1 MRFIWILLLLV
12 AAGCGSGQKEAP
24 VKEANEGTE
33 NTVTLTGEQYKNA
46 GLQTGNITKRNIAAV
61 LRVNGKIDVPPQNM
75 VSVSFPLGGYLKT
88 TRLLPGAHVAKGEVI
103 AVMEDKQYI
112 ELQQDYLTAKARQTY
127 LENEYRRQQEL
138 NKSKASSDKVYQ
150 QAEAEYN
157 SNRILIG
164 ALEQK
169 LKLININPVQLDET
183 NISRTV
189 NVYAPVA
196 GFVSAVN
203 INVGKYVAPSDVM
216 FELVNPTDIHLLL
229 TVFEKDISKLFIGQ
243 KVEAYTNNE
252 PGKKYPAEIVLIGKD
267 IGADRTV
274 QVHCHFDS
282 YDKALIPGMYMN
294 AEILFNEAEALTV
307 PADAVVRYGNKEYI
321 FVAGSNNTYTMTE
334 VVTGVAGEGYIAIT
348 PTTGMDTGK
357 PVVTVN
363 AYTLLMMLKN
373 KSE

>member
-12 AAGCGSGQKEAP
+12 AAGCGSRQKEAP
-24 VKEANEGTE
+24 VREADEGTG
-33 NTVTLTGEQYKNA
+33 NTVTLTGAQYKNA

-88 TRLLPGAHVAKGEVI
+88 TRLLPGAHVTKGEVI

-112 ELQQDYLTAKARQTY
+112 ELQQDYLTAKARHAY

-157 SNRILIG
+157 SNRILIV

-169 LKLININPVQLDET
+169 LKLININPGQLDET

-189 NVYAPVA
+189 NVYAPVT

-216 FELVNPTDIHLLL
+216 FELVNPADIHLLL
-229 TVFEKDISKLFIGQ
+229 TVFEKDISKLFTGQ

-267 IGADRTV
+267 IGTDRTV

-321 FVAGSNNTYTMTE
+321 FVARSNNTYTMTE
-334 VVTGVAGEGYIAIT
+334 VLTGIAGEGYIAIT
-348 PTTGMDTGK
+348 PTGGIDIGK
-357 PVVTVN
+357 PVVTAN